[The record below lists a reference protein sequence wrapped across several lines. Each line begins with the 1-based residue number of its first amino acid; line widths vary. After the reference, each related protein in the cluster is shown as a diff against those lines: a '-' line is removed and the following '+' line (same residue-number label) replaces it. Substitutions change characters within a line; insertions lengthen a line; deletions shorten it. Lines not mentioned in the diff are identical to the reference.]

1 MRKLFI
7 PLLLCSALEAN
18 EKNGFFIEA
27 GFETGLLE
35 GTQTQEK
42 NYTTTQTTT
51 KTTTNNYNYLPLNS
65 ILQRATNLFKDA
77 DISKLSFSSLSPV
90 RASLDL
96 SGHLTIENFL
106 PYNLN
111 NVKLSF
117 TDAQGNVIDLGV
129 IETLPKQSK
138 IVLSYQQ
145 FNETKQVF
153 DNIMEEQKKYYEKE
167 AERRKNKTT
176 SSVSETNREPSF
188 TFPTFE
194 VLSTPHSDP
203 NTQRV
208 FEALSKIN
216 TNLVMKYSDTN
227 NFESAKDKTE
237 KFTAKTAEEFTNLM
251 LNMIA
256 VLDSQSWGDAILNAP
271 FEFTDNK
278 QSGECTNKGDSNDN
292 CVYPQK
298 NGLVKSNVDKKYVL
312 DKQSIVNNFRGKT
325 DLDVSLL
332 NGAGV
337 DGLGSNTTPTNND
350 DGKNYGQL
358 AVVASA
364 LNPQK
369 LFGTDYKTINLA
381 DLRAILHEFSH
392 TKGYTHNGNMTYQR
406 VPVVGSNGQQE
417 KKDDGAL
424 KDSDGLPYNVC
435 SLYGGQGQPS
445 FPSNYP
451 NSIYHNCADVPA
463 GFLGVTAAVWQ
474 QLINQNAL
482 PINFANLNSQTN
494 YNLNAT
500 LNTQDM
506 ANSVI
511 GTIQKT
517 LTATSTTTTTSY
529 HHSKS
534 LQRFR
539 SPLLGINVKIGYQNY
554 FNDFIGLAYYGII
567 KYNYAKAA
575 NQKVQQ
581 LSYGGGID
589 LLLDFIT
596 TYSNKNSPT
605 GIQTRRNFSSSFGIF
620 GGLRGLYNSY
630 YALNKVKGS
639 GNLDAATGLN
649 YRYKHSKYSVGISIP
664 LIQRKASVISSGSD
678 YTNSFVFNEGAS
690 HFKVFFN
697 YGWVF

>member
-7 PLLLCSALEAN
+7 PLLLFSVLEAN

-42 NYTTTQTTT
+42 RHTTT
-51 KTTTNNYNYLPLNS
+51 KNTYTTYNYLPTDT
-65 ILQRATNLFKDA
+65 ILKRAANLFTNA
-77 DISKLSFSSLSPV
+77 EAISKLKFSSLSPV
-90 RASLDL
+90 RVSYMYN
-96 SGHLTIENFL
+96 GQLTIENFL

-129 IETLPKQSK
+129 IETIPKHSK
-138 IVLSYQQ
+138 IVLPG
-145 FNETKQVF
+145 EAF
-153 DNIMEEQKKYYEKE
+153 DSLKIDPYTLFLPKIE
-167 AERRKNKTT
+167 AT
-176 SSVSETNREPSF
+176 STSVS
-188 TFPTFE
+188 
-194 VLSTPHSDP
+194 DA

-208 FEALSKIN
+208 FETLNKIK
-216 TNLVMKYSDTN
+216 TNLVVNYRNENK
-227 NFESAKDKTE
+227 FKDHE
-237 KFTAKTAEEFTNLM
+237 NHWEAFTPQTAEEFTNLM

-271 FEFTDNK
+271 FEFTNK
-278 QSGECTNKGDSNDN
+278 GGGGECDTSKEND
-292 CVYPQK
+292 CVNPGT
-298 NGLVKSNVDKKYVL
+298 NGLVNPQNKSYVL
-312 DKQSIVNNFRGKT
+312 NKQDIVNKFRNKA
-325 DLDVSLL
+325 DLDVIVLKDS
-332 NGAGV
+332 GV
-337 DGLGSNTTPTNND
+337 VGLGSDITPSNND
-350 DGKNYGQL
+350 DGKHYGQL
-358 AVVASA
+358 GVEAYA
-364 LNPQK
+364 LEPQK
-369 LFGTDYKTINLA
+369 LFGNDLKTINLA
-381 DLRAILHEFSH
+381 DLRTILHEFSH
-392 TKGYTHNGNMTYQR
+392 TKGYGHNGNMTYQR
-406 VPVVGSNGQQE
+406 VPTGQSENG
-417 KKDDGAL
+417 KP

-435 SLYGGQGQPS
+435 SLYGGSNQPA

-482 PINFANLNSQTN
+482 PINYANLGSQTN
-494 YNLNAT
+494 YNLNAS
-500 LNTQDM
+500 LNTQDL
-506 ANSVI
+506 ANSMLS
-511 GTIQKT
+511 TIQKT
-517 LTATSTTTTTSY
+517 FVTSSVTDHYS
-529 HHSKS
+529 SS
-534 LQRFR
+534 ASQSFR
-539 SPLLGINVKIGYQNY
+539 SPILGVNAKIGYQNY
-554 FNDFIGLAYYGII
+554 FNDFIGLAYYGIV
-567 KYNYAKAA
+567 KYNYSKAV

-605 GIQTRRNFSSSFGIF
+605 GIQTRKNFSSSFGIF

-630 YALNKVKGS
+630 HVLNKVKGS
-639 GNLDAATGLN
+639 GNLDVATGLN

>member
-7 PLLLCSALEAN
+7 PLLLFSALEAN

-35 GTQTQEK
+35 GAQTQEK
-42 NYTTTQTTT
+42 RHTTT
-51 KTTTNNYNYLPLNS
+51 KNTYATYNYLPTDT
-65 ILQRATNLFKDA
+65 ILKRAANLFTNA
-77 DISKLSFSSLSPV
+77 EAISKLKFSSLSPV
-90 RASLDL
+90 RVLYMYN
-96 SGHLTIENFL
+96 GQLTIENFL

-129 IETLPKQSK
+129 IETIPKHSK
-138 IVLSYQQ
+138 IVLPG
-145 FNETKQVF
+145 EAF
-153 DNIMEEQKKYYEKE
+153 DSLKIDPYTLFLPKIE
-167 AERRKNKTT
+167 AAST
-176 SSVSETNREPSF
+176 SI
-188 TFPTFE
+188 
-194 VLSTPHSDP
+194 SDA

-208 FEALSKIN
+208 FETLNKIK
-216 TNLVMKYSDTN
+216 TDLVVNYRNENK
-227 NFESAKDKTE
+227 FKDHE
-237 KFTAKTAEEFTNLM
+237 NHWEAFTPQTAEEFTNLM

-271 FEFTDNK
+271 FDF
-278 QSGECTNKGDSNDN
+278 TNKGGGEECDTNKEND
-292 CVYPQK
+292 CVNPGT
-298 NGLVKSNVDKKYVL
+298 NGLVNSKVDQKYVL
-312 DKQSIVNNFRGKT
+312 NKQDIVNKFRNKA
-325 DLDVSLL
+325 DLDVVVLKDS
-332 NGAGV
+332 GV
-337 DGLGSNTTPTNND
+337 VGLGSDITPSNND
-350 DGKNYGQL
+350 DGKHYGQL
-358 AVVASA
+358 GVVASA
-364 LNPQK
+364 LDPTK
-369 LFGTDYKTINLA
+369 LFGDNLKTINLE
-381 DLRAILHEFSH
+381 DLRTILHEFSH

-406 VPVVGSNGQQE
+406 VPVTKDGQVE
-417 KKDDGAL
+417 KDDNGKP

-435 SLYGGQGQPS
+435 SLYGGSNQS
-445 FPSNYP
+445 AFPSNYP

-482 PINFANLNSQTN
+482 PINYANLGSQTN
-494 YNLNAT
+494 YNLNAS
-500 LNTQDM
+500 LNTQDL
-506 ANSVI
+506 ANSMLS
-511 GTIQKT
+511 TIQKT
-517 LTATSTTTTTSY
+517 FVTSSVTNHYSSSTSQ
-529 HHSKS
+529 S
-534 LQRFR
+534 FR
-539 SPLLGINVKIGYQNY
+539 SPILGVNAKIGYQNY

-567 KYNYAKAA
+567 KYNYAKAI

-589 LLLDFIT
+589 LLVDFIT

-630 YALNKVKGS
+630 YVLNKVKGS
-639 GNLDAATGLN
+639 GNLDVATGLN

-664 LIQRKASVISSGSD
+664 LIQRKASVVSNGGD

>member
-42 NYTTTQTTT
+42 RHTTT
-51 KTTTNNYNYLPLNS
+51 KNTYATYNYLPTDAVLK
-65 ILQRATNLFKDA
+65 RAANLFTDA
-77 DISKLSFSSLSPV
+77 KSISQLNFSSLSPV
-90 RASLDL
+90 KVLYI
-96 SGHLTIENFL
+96 GGKLTIENFL
-106 PYNLN
+106 PYNLS

-117 TDAQGNVIDLGV
+117 TDAQGNMIDLGV
-129 IETLPKQSK
+129 IETIPKHSK
-138 IVLSYQQ
+138 IVLPGD
-145 FNETKQVF
+145 VF
-153 DNIMEEQKKYYEKE
+153 DSLKE
-167 AERRKNKTT
+167 AFDKIDPYTFFFPKFEAT
-176 SSVSETNREPSF
+176 STSVS
-188 TFPTFE
+188 
-194 VLSTPHSDP
+194 DA

-208 FEALSKIN
+208 FETLNKIK
-216 TNLVMKYSDTN
+216 TNLIMKYSNENPN
-227 NFESAKDKTE
+227 NFNTCPYNNNGNTKNDCWQP
-237 KFTAKTAEEFTNLM
+237 FTPQTAEEFTNLM

-271 FEFTDNK
+271 FEFTNSSTDCDNDPSKCVNPGINGRVDSKVDQQYVLNK
-278 QSGECTNKGDSNDN
+278 QG
-292 CVYPQK
+292 
-298 NGLVKSNVDKKYVL
+298 
-312 DKQSIVNNFRGKT
+312 IVNNFRKKIEI
-325 DLDVSLL
+325 D
-332 NGAGV
+332 
-337 DGLGSNTTPTNND
+337 
-350 DGKNYGQL
+350 
-358 AVVASA
+358 AVVLKNSGVVGLANGYGNDGEYGTLGVEAYA
-364 LNPQK
+364 LEPTK
-369 LFGTDYKTINLA
+369 LFGNNLKTINLA
-381 DLRAILHEFSH
+381 DLRTILHEFSH

-406 VPVVGSNGQQE
+406 VPTGQNENG
-417 KKDDGAL
+417 KP

-435 SLYGGQGQPS
+435 SLYGGQGQS
-445 FPSNYP
+445 AFPSNYP

-482 PINFANLNSQTN
+482 PINFANLGSQTN
-494 YNLNAT
+494 YNLNAS
-500 LNTQDM
+500 LNTQDL
-506 ANSVI
+506 ANSMLS
-511 GTIQKT
+511 TIQKT
-517 LTATSTTTTTSY
+517 FVTSSVTNHYFS
-529 HHSKS
+529 SAS
-534 LQRFR
+534 QNFR
-539 SPLLGINVKIGYQNY
+539 SPILGVNAKIGYQNY

-589 LLLDFIT
+589 LLVDFIT
-596 TYSNKNSPT
+596 TYSNKNNPID
-605 GIQTRRNFSSSFGIF
+605 IQTRRNFSSSFGIF

-639 GNLDAATGLN
+639 GNLDVATGLN

-664 LIQRKASVISSGSD
+664 LIQRKASIVSSDGN

>member
-7 PLLLCSALEAN
+7 PLLLFSALEAN

-42 NYTTTQTTT
+42 RHTTT
-51 KTTTNNYNYLPLNS
+51 KNTYATYDYLPTDSVLK
-65 ILQRATNLFKDA
+65 RAANLFTDA
-77 DISKLSFSSLSPV
+77 KSISQLNFSSLSPV
-90 RASLDL
+90 RASASMLNG
-96 SGHLTIENFL
+96 SLTIENFL

-111 NVKLSF
+111 NVKLSLK
-117 TDAQGNVIDLGV
+117 DAQGNVIDLGV
-129 IETLPKQSK
+129 IETIPKHSK
-138 IVLSYQQ
+138 IVLPEKLFDGLKQIGPYIFQQ
-145 FNETKQVF
+145 IEVSSTQV
-153 DNIMEEQKKYYEKE
+153 
-167 AERRKNKTT
+167 
-176 SSVSETNREPSF
+176 
-188 TFPTFE
+188 
-194 VLSTPHSDP
+194 SDA

-208 FEALSKIN
+208 FETLNNIK
-216 TNLVMKYSDTN
+216 TNLIMKYSNENPN
-227 NFESAKDKTE
+227 NFNTCPYNNNGNTKNDCWQN
-237 KFTAKTAEEFTNLM
+237 FTPQTAEEFTNLM

-271 FEFTDNK
+271 FEFTNKGGEGECDTSKENECVNPGTNGVVNSQNKSYVLNK
-278 QSGECTNKGDSNDN
+278 QD
-292 CVYPQK
+292 
-298 NGLVKSNVDKKYVL
+298 
-312 DKQSIVNNFRGKT
+312 IVNKFRNKA
-325 DLDVSLL
+325 DLDVIVLKDS
-332 NGAGV
+332 GV
-337 DGLGSNTTPTNND
+337 VGLGSDITPSNND
-350 DGKNYGQL
+350 DGKHYGQL
-358 AVVASA
+358 GVVASA
-364 LNPQK
+364 LEPKK
-369 LFGTDYKTINLA
+369 LFGNDLKTINLA
-381 DLRAILHEFSH
+381 DLRTILHEFSH

-406 VPVVGSNGQQE
+406 VPTGQSENG
-417 KKDDGAL
+417 KP

-435 SLYGGQGQPS
+435 SLYGGSNQPA

-482 PINFANLNSQTN
+482 PIDYANLNAQTN
-494 YNLNAT
+494 YNLNAS
-500 LNTQDM
+500 LNTQDL
-506 ANSVI
+506 ANSMLS
-511 GTIQKT
+511 TIQKT
-517 LTATSTTTTTSY
+517 FVTSSVTNHYFS
-529 HHSKS
+529 SAS
-534 LQRFR
+534 QSFR
-539 SPLLGINVKIGYQNY
+539 SPILGVNAKIGYQNY
-554 FNDFIGLAYYGII
+554 FNDFIGLAYYGIV
-567 KYNYAKAA
+567 KYNYSKAL

-605 GIQTRRNFSSSFGIF
+605 GVQTRRNFSSSFGIF

-630 YALNKVKGS
+630 YVLNKVKGS
-639 GNLDAATGLN
+639 GNLDVATGLN

-664 LIQRKASVISSGSD
+664 LIQRKASVVSSGSD

>member
-7 PLLLCSALEAN
+7 PLLLFSALEAN

-42 NYTTTQTTT
+42 RHTTT
-51 KTTTNNYNYLPLNS
+51 KNTYATYNYLPTDT
-65 ILQRATNLFKDA
+65 ILKRAANLFTNA
-77 DISKLSFSSLSPV
+77 EAISKLKFSSLSPV
-90 RASLDL
+90 RVSYMYN
-96 SGHLTIENFL
+96 GQLTIENFL
-106 PYNLN
+106 PYNLS

-129 IETLPKQSK
+129 IETIPKHSK
-138 IVLSYQQ
+138 IVLPGEAFDSLK
-145 FNETKQVF
+145 EVF
-153 DNIMEEQKKYYEKE
+153 DKIDPYTFFLPKIE
-167 AERRKNKTT
+167 AT
-176 SSVSETNREPSF
+176 STSVS
-188 TFPTFE
+188 
-194 VLSTPHSDP
+194 DA

-208 FEALSKIN
+208 FETLNKIK
-216 TNLVMKYSDTN
+216 TNLVVNYRNENK
-227 NFESAKDKTE
+227 FKDHE
-237 KFTAKTAEEFTNLM
+237 NHWEAFTPQTAEEFTNLM

-271 FEFTDNK
+271 FEFTNK
-278 QSGECTNKGDSNDN
+278 GGGGECDTSKEND
-292 CVYPQK
+292 CVNPGT
-298 NGLVKSNVDKKYVL
+298 NGLVNSQNQQYVL
-312 DKQSIVNNFRGKT
+312 NKQDIVNKFRNKA
-325 DLDVSLL
+325 DLDVVILKDS
-332 NGAGV
+332 GV
-337 DGLGSNTTPTNND
+337 VGLGSDITPSNND
-350 DGKNYGQL
+350 DGKHYGQL
-358 AVVASA
+358 GVVASA
-364 LNPQK
+364 LDPKK
-369 LFGTDYKTINLA
+369 LFSDNLKTINLE
-381 DLRAILHEFSH
+381 DLRTILHEFSH

-406 VPVVGSNGQQE
+406 VPTGQNENG
-417 KKDDGAL
+417 KP

-435 SLYGGQGQPS
+435 SRFNGSGQPT

-482 PINFANLNSQTN
+482 PINYANLGSQTN
-494 YNLNAT
+494 YNLNAS
-500 LNTQDM
+500 LNTQDL
-506 ANSVI
+506 ANSMLS
-511 GTIQKT
+511 TIQKT
-517 LTATSTTTTTSY
+517 FVTSSVTNHYFSSTSQ
-529 HHSKS
+529 S
-534 LQRFR
+534 FR
-539 SPLLGINVKIGYQNY
+539 SPILGVNAKIGYQNY

-567 KYNYAKAA
+567 KYNYAKASSE
-575 NQKVQQ
+575 KVQQ

-596 TYSNKNSPT
+596 TYSNKNNPID
-605 GIQTRRNFSSSFGIF
+605 IQTKRNFSSSFGIF

-630 YALNKVKGS
+630 YVLNKVKGS
-639 GNLDAATGLN
+639 GNLDVATGLN

-664 LIQRKASVISSGSD
+664 LIQRKASVVSSGSD

>member
-1 MRKLFI
+1 MKKLFI
-7 PLLLCSALEAN
+7 PLLLFSALEAN

-42 NYTTTQTTT
+42 RHTTT
-51 KTTTNNYNYLPLNS
+51 KNTYATYNYLPTDT
-65 ILQRATNLFKDA
+65 ILKRAANLFTDA
-77 DISKLSFSSLSPV
+77 KSISQLNFSSLSPV
-90 RASLDL
+90 KVLYI
-96 SGHLTIENFL
+96 GGKLTIENFL
-106 PYNLN
+106 PYNLS

-129 IETLPKQSK
+129 IETIPKHSK
-138 IVLSYQQ
+138 IVLPG
-145 FNETKQVF
+145 EAF
-153 DNIMEEQKKYYEKE
+153 DSLKE
-167 AERRKNKTT
+167 AFDKIGPYTFFLPKFEAT
-176 SSVSETNREPSF
+176 STSI
-188 TFPTFE
+188 
-194 VLSTPHSDP
+194 SDA

-208 FEALSKIN
+208 FETLNKIK
-216 TNLVMKYSDTN
+216 TNLVVNYRNENK
-227 NFESAKDKTE
+227 FKDHE
-237 KFTAKTAEEFTNLM
+237 NHWEAFTPQTAEEFTNLM

-271 FEFTDNK
+271 FEFTNSPTDCDSDPSKCVNPGVNGRVNSKVDQQYVLNK
-278 QSGECTNKGDSNDN
+278 QD
-292 CVYPQK
+292 
-298 NGLVKSNVDKKYVL
+298 
-312 DKQSIVNNFRGKT
+312 IVNKFRNKA
-325 DLDVSLL
+325 DLDVVILKDS
-332 NGAGV
+332 GV
-337 DGLGSNTTPTNND
+337 VGLGSDITPSNND
-350 DGKNYGQL
+350 DGKHYGQL
-358 AVVASA
+358 GVVASA
-364 LNPQK
+364 LDPKK
-369 LFGTDYKTINLA
+369 LFGNDLKTIKLE
-381 DLRAILHEFSH
+381 DLRTILHEFSH

-406 VPVVGSNGQQE
+406 VPTGQNENG
-417 KKDDGAL
+417 KP

-435 SLYGGQGQPS
+435 SLYGGSNQPA

-482 PINFANLNSQTN
+482 PIDYANLGSQTN
-494 YNLNAT
+494 YNLNAS
-500 LNTQDM
+500 LNTQDL
-506 ANSVI
+506 ANSML

-517 LTATSTTTTTSY
+517 FVTSSVTNHYS
-529 HHSKS
+529 SS
-534 LQRFR
+534 ASQSFR
-539 SPLLGINVKIGYQNY
+539 SPILGVNAKIGYQNY

-567 KYNYAKAA
+567 KYNYAKAI

-589 LLLDFIT
+589 LLVDFIT

-605 GIQTRRNFSSSFGIF
+605 GVQTKRNFSSSFGIF

-630 YALNKVKGS
+630 YVLNKVKGS
-639 GNLDAATGLN
+639 GNLDVATGLN

-664 LIQRKASVISSGSD
+664 LIQRKASVVSSGSD

>member
-42 NYTTTQTTT
+42 RHTTT
-51 KTTTNNYNYLPLNS
+51 KNTYATYNYLPTDAVLK
-65 ILQRATNLFKDA
+65 RAANLFTDA
-77 DISKLSFSSLSPV
+77 KSISQLNFSSLSPV
-90 RASLDL
+90 KVLYI
-96 SGHLTIENFL
+96 GGKLTIENFL

-111 NVKLSF
+111 NVKISF
-117 TDAQGNVIDLGV
+117 TDAQGNLIDLGV
-129 IETLPKQSK
+129 IETIPKHSK
-138 IVLSYQQ
+138 IVLPGES
-145 FNETKQVF
+145 F
-153 DNIMEEQKKYYEKE
+153 DSLKE
-167 AERRKNKTT
+167 AFDKIDPYTFFFPKFEAT
-176 SSVSETNREPSF
+176 STSVS
-188 TFPTFE
+188 
-194 VLSTPHSDP
+194 DA

-208 FEALSKIN
+208 FETLNKIK
-216 TNLVMKYSDTN
+216 TNLIMKYSSENPSNFNTCPYN
-227 NFESAKDKTE
+227 NNGNTKNDCWQP
-237 KFTAKTAEEFTNLM
+237 FTPQTAEEFTNLM

-271 FEFTDNK
+271 FDFTNSSTDCDNDPSKCVNPGINGRVDSKVDQQYVLNK
-278 QSGECTNKGDSNDN
+278 QG
-292 CVYPQK
+292 
-298 NGLVKSNVDKKYVL
+298 
-312 DKQSIVNNFRGKT
+312 IVNNFRKKIEI
-325 DLDVSLL
+325 D
-332 NGAGV
+332 
-337 DGLGSNTTPTNND
+337 
-350 DGKNYGQL
+350 
-358 AVVASA
+358 AVVLKNSGVVGLANGYGNDGEYGTLGVEAYA
-364 LNPQK
+364 LDPTK
-369 LFGTDYKTINLA
+369 LFGNNLKTINLA
-381 DLRAILHEFSH
+381 DLRTILHEFSH

-406 VPVVGSNGQQE
+406 VPTGQNENG
-417 KKDDGAL
+417 KP

-435 SLYGGQGQPS
+435 SLYGGQGQS
-445 FPSNYP
+445 AFPSNYP

-482 PINFANLNSQTN
+482 PINFANLGSQTN
-494 YNLNAT
+494 YNLNAS
-500 LNTQDM
+500 LNTQDL
-506 ANSVI
+506 ANSMLS
-511 GTIQKT
+511 TIQKT
-517 LTATSTTTTTSY
+517 FVTSSVTDHYFS
-529 HHSKS
+529 SAS
-534 LQRFR
+534 QNFR
-539 SPLLGINVKIGYQNY
+539 SPILGVNAKIGYQNY

-589 LLLDFIT
+589 LLVDFIT
-596 TYSNKNSPT
+596 TYSNKNNPID
-605 GIQTRRNFSSSFGIF
+605 IQTRRNFSSSFGIF

-639 GNLDAATGLN
+639 GNLDVATGLN

-664 LIQRKASVISSGSD
+664 LIQRKASIVSSDGD

>member
-7 PLLLCSALEAN
+7 PLLLFSALEAN

-42 NYTTTQTTT
+42 RHTTT
-51 KTTTNNYNYLPLNS
+51 KNTYATYNYLPTDT
-65 ILQRATNLFKDA
+65 ILKRAANLFTNA
-77 DISKLSFSSLSPV
+77 EAISKLKFSSLSPV
-90 RASLDL
+90 RVLYMYN
-96 SGHLTIENFL
+96 GQLTIENFL
-106 PYNLN
+106 PYNLS

-129 IETLPKQSK
+129 IETIPKHSK
-138 IVLSYQQ
+138 IVLPG
-145 FNETKQVF
+145 EAF
-153 DNIMEEQKKYYEKE
+153 DSLKE
-167 AERRKNKTT
+167 AFDKINPYTFFFPKFEAT
-176 SSVSETNREPSF
+176 STSVS
-188 TFPTFE
+188 
-194 VLSTPHSDP
+194 DA

-208 FEALSKIN
+208 FETLNKIK
-216 TNLVMKYSDTN
+216 TNLIMKYSNENPSNFNTCPYN
-227 NFESAKDKTE
+227 NNGNTKNDCWQN
-237 KFTAKTAEEFTNLM
+237 FTPQTAEEFTNLM

-271 FEFTDNK
+271 FEFTNSSTDCDNDPSKCVNPGVNGRVDSKVDQQYVLNK
-278 QSGECTNKGDSNDN
+278 QG
-292 CVYPQK
+292 
-298 NGLVKSNVDKKYVL
+298 
-312 DKQSIVNNFRGKT
+312 IVNNFRKKIEI
-325 DLDVSLL
+325 D
-332 NGAGV
+332 
-337 DGLGSNTTPTNND
+337 
-350 DGKNYGQL
+350 
-358 AVVASA
+358 AVVLKNSGVVGLANGYGNDGEYGTLGVEAYA
-364 LNPQK
+364 LEPQK
-369 LFGTDYKTINLA
+369 LFGNNLKTINLE
-381 DLRAILHEFSH
+381 DLRTILHEFSH

-406 VPVVGSNGQQE
+406 VPTGQNE
-417 KKDDGAL
+417 NDKP

-435 SLYGGQGQPS
+435 SLYGGSNQS
-445 FPSNYP
+445 AFPSNYP

-482 PINFANLNSQTN
+482 PINFANLGSQTN
-494 YNLNAT
+494 YNLNAS
-500 LNTQDM
+500 LNTQDL
-506 ANSVI
+506 ANSML

-517 LTATSTTTTTSY
+517 FVTSSVTNHYS
-529 HHSKS
+529 SS
-534 LQRFR
+534 ASQSFR
-539 SPLLGINVKIGYQNY
+539 SPILGVNAKIGYQNY
-554 FNDFIGLAYYGII
+554 FNDFIGLAYYGIV
-567 KYNYAKAA
+567 KYNYSKAL
-575 NQKVQQ
+575 NQKFQQ

-596 TYSNKNSPT
+596 TYSNKNNPT
-605 GIQTRRNFSSSFGIF
+605 GVQTKRNFSSSFGIF

-630 YALNKVKGS
+630 YVLNKVKGS
-639 GNLDAATGLN
+639 GNLDVATGLN

>member
-7 PLLLCSALEAN
+7 PLLLFSALEAN

-42 NYTTTQTTT
+42 RHTTT
-51 KTTTNNYNYLPLNS
+51 KNTYATYNYLPTDT
-65 ILQRATNLFKDA
+65 ILKRAANLFTDA
-77 DISKLSFSSLSPV
+77 KSISQLNFSSLSPV
-90 RASLDL
+90 KVLYI
-96 SGHLTIENFL
+96 GGKLTIENFL

-129 IETLPKQSK
+129 IETIPKHSK
-138 IVLSYQQ
+138 IVLPG
-145 FNETKQVF
+145 EAF
-153 DNIMEEQKKYYEKE
+153 DSLKE
-167 AERRKNKTT
+167 AFDKIDPYTFFLPKFEAT
-176 SSVSETNREPSF
+176 STSVSDT
-188 TFPTFE
+188 
-194 VLSTPHSDP
+194 

-208 FEALSKIN
+208 FETLNKIK
-216 TNLVMKYSDTN
+216 TNLIMKYSNENPSNFNTCPYN
-227 NFESAKDKTE
+227 NNGNTKNDCWQP
-237 KFTAKTAEEFTNLM
+237 FTPQTAEEFTNLM

-271 FEFTDNK
+271 FDFTNSSTDCDNDPSKCVNPGINGRVDSKVDQQYVLNK
-278 QSGECTNKGDSNDN
+278 QG
-292 CVYPQK
+292 
-298 NGLVKSNVDKKYVL
+298 
-312 DKQSIVNNFRGKT
+312 IVNNFRKKIEI
-325 DLDVSLL
+325 D
-332 NGAGV
+332 
-337 DGLGSNTTPTNND
+337 
-350 DGKNYGQL
+350 
-358 AVVASA
+358 AVVLKNSGVVGLANGYGNDGEYGTLGVEAYA
-364 LNPQK
+364 LDPTK
-369 LFGTDYKTINLA
+369 LFGNNLKTINLE

-406 VPVVGSNGQQE
+406 VPTGQNENG
-417 KKDDGAL
+417 KP

-435 SLYGGQGQPS
+435 SLYGGQGQS
-445 FPSNYP
+445 AFPSNYP

-482 PINFANLNSQTN
+482 PINFANLGSQTN
-494 YNLNAT
+494 YNLNAS
-500 LNTQDM
+500 LNTQDL
-506 ANSVI
+506 ANSMLS
-511 GTIQKT
+511 TIQKT
-517 LTATSTTTTTSY
+517 FVTSSVTNHYFS
-529 HHSKS
+529 SAS
-534 LQRFR
+534 QNFR
-539 SPLLGINVKIGYQNY
+539 SPILGVNAKIGYQNY

-567 KYNYAKAA
+567 KYNYAKASSE
-575 NQKVQQ
+575 KVQQ

-589 LLLDFIT
+589 LLVDFIT
-596 TYSNKNSPT
+596 TYSNKNSPID
-605 GIQTRRNFSSSFGIF
+605 IQTRRNFSSSFGIF

-639 GNLDAATGLN
+639 GNLDVATGLN

-664 LIQRKASVISSGSD
+664 LIQRKASIVSSDGD
-678 YTNSFVFNEGAS
+678 YTDSLVFNEGAS

>member
-1 MRKLFI
+1 MKKLFI
-7 PLLLCSALEAN
+7 PLLLFSALEAN

-42 NYTTTQTTT
+42 RHITT
-51 KTTTNNYNYLPLNS
+51 KNTYATYNYLPTDSVLK
-65 ILQRATNLFKDA
+65 RAANLFTDA
-77 DISKLSFSSLSPV
+77 KSISQLNFSSLSPV
-90 RASLDL
+90 KVLYI
-96 SGHLTIENFL
+96 GGKLTIENFL
-106 PYNLN
+106 PYNLS

-117 TDAQGNVIDLGV
+117 TDPQGNAIDLGV
-129 IETLPKQSK
+129 IETIPKHSK
-138 IVLSYQQ
+138 IVLPG
-145 FNETKQVF
+145 EAF
-153 DNIMEEQKKYYEKE
+153 DSLKE
-167 AERRKNKTT
+167 AFDKIGPYTFFFPKFETT
-176 SSVSETNREPSF
+176 STSI
-188 TFPTFE
+188 
-194 VLSTPHSDP
+194 SDT

-208 FEALSKIN
+208 FETLNKIK
-216 TNLVMKYSDTN
+216 TNLIMKYSNENPN
-227 NFESAKDKTE
+227 NFNTCPYNNNGNTKNDCWQN
-237 KFTAKTAEEFTNLM
+237 FTPQTAEEFTNLM

-271 FEFTDNK
+271 FEFTNSSTDCDNDPSKCVNPGVNGRVDTKVDQQYILNK
-278 QSGECTNKGDSNDN
+278 QG
-292 CVYPQK
+292 
-298 NGLVKSNVDKKYVL
+298 
-312 DKQSIVNNFRGKT
+312 IINNFRKKIEI
-325 DLDVSLL
+325 D
-332 NGAGV
+332 
-337 DGLGSNTTPTNND
+337 
-350 DGKNYGQL
+350 
-358 AVVASA
+358 AVVLKNSGVVGLANGYGNDGEYGTLGVEASA
-364 LNPQK
+364 LEPQK
-369 LFGTDYKTINLA
+369 LFGNDLKTINLE
-381 DLRAILHEFSH
+381 DLRTILHEFSH

-406 VPVVGSNGQQE
+406 VPTGQTENG
-417 KKDDGAL
+417 KP

-435 SLYGGQGQPS
+435 SLYGGSNQPA

-482 PINFANLNSQTN
+482 PINYANLGSQTN
-494 YNLNAT
+494 YNLNAS
-500 LNTQDM
+500 LNTQDL
-506 ANSVI
+506 ANSML

-517 LTATSTTTTTSY
+517 FVTSSVTNHYS
-529 HHSKS
+529 SS
-534 LQRFR
+534 ASQSFR
-539 SPLLGINVKIGYQNY
+539 SPILGVNAKIGYQNY

-567 KYNYAKAA
+567 KYNYAKAI

-605 GIQTRRNFSSSFGIF
+605 GIQTKRNFSSSFGIF

-630 YALNKVKGS
+630 YVLNKVKGS
-639 GNLDAATGLN
+639 GNLDVATGLN

-664 LIQRKASVISSGSD
+664 LIQRKASVVSSGSD

>member
-7 PLLLCSALEAN
+7 PLLLFSALEAN

-35 GTQTQEK
+35 GAQTQEK
-42 NYTTTQTTT
+42 RHTTT
-51 KTTTNNYNYLPLNS
+51 KNTYATYNYLPTDT
-65 ILQRATNLFKDA
+65 ILKRAASLFTDA
-77 DISKLSFSSLSPV
+77 EAISKLKFSSLSPIKV
-90 RASLDL
+90 LYI
-96 SGHLTIENFL
+96 GGKLTIENFL
-106 PYNLN
+106 PYNLS

-129 IETLPKQSK
+129 IETIPKHSK
-138 IVLSYQQ
+138 IVLPG
-145 FNETKQVF
+145 EAF
-153 DNIMEEQKKYYEKE
+153 DSLKE
-167 AERRKNKTT
+167 AFDKIGPYTFFLPKFEAAST
-176 SSVSETNREPSF
+176 SI
-188 TFPTFE
+188 
-194 VLSTPHSDP
+194 SDA

-208 FEALSKIN
+208 FETLNKIK
-216 TNLVMKYSDTN
+216 TNLVVNYRNENK
-227 NFESAKDKTE
+227 FEGHQNHWEA
-237 KFTAKTAEEFTNLM
+237 FTPQTAEEFTNLM

-256 VLDSQSWGDAILNAP
+256 VLDSQSWGDAVLNAP
-271 FEFTDNK
+271 FEFTNK
-278 QSGECTNKGDSNDN
+278 GGGGECDTSKENE
-292 CVYPQK
+292 CVNPGT
-298 NGLVKSNVDKKYVL
+298 NGLVNPQNQQYVL
-312 DKQSIVNNFRGKT
+312 NKQDIVNKFRNKA
-325 DLDVSLL
+325 DLDVVILKDS
-332 NGAGV
+332 GV
-337 DGLGSNTTPTNND
+337 VGLGSDITPSNND
-350 DGKNYGQL
+350 DGKHYGQL
-358 AVVASA
+358 GVVASA
-364 LNPQK
+364 LDPKK
-369 LFGTDYKTINLA
+369 LFGNDLKTIKLE
-381 DLRAILHEFSH
+381 DLRTILHEFSH

-406 VPVVGSNGQQE
+406 VPTGQNENG
-417 KKDDGAL
+417 KP

-435 SLYGGQGQPS
+435 SLYGGQGQS
-445 FPSNYP
+445 AFPSNYP

-517 LTATSTTTTTSY
+517 FVTSSVTNHYS
-529 HHSKS
+529 SS
-534 LQRFR
+534 ASQSFR
-539 SPLLGINVKIGYQNY
+539 SPILGVNAKIGYQNY
-554 FNDFIGLAYYGII
+554 FNDFIGLAYYGIV
-567 KYNYAKAA
+567 KYNYSKAL
-575 NQKVQQ
+575 NQKFQQ

-589 LLLDFIT
+589 LLVDFIT
-596 TYSNKNSPT
+596 TYSNKNNPT
-605 GIQTRRNFSSSFGIF
+605 GIQTKRNFSSSFGIF

-630 YALNKVKGS
+630 YVFNKVKGS
-639 GNLDAATGLN
+639 GNLDVATGLN

-664 LIQRKASVISSGSD
+664 LIQRKASIVSSGSD

>member
-7 PLLLCSALEAN
+7 PLLLFSALEAN

-42 NYTTTQTTT
+42 RHTTT
-51 KTTTNNYNYLPLNS
+51 KNTYATYNYLPTDAVLK
-65 ILQRATNLFKDA
+65 RAANLFTDA
-77 DISKLSFSSLSPV
+77 KSISQLNFSSLSPV
-90 RASLDL
+90 KVLYI
-96 SGHLTIENFL
+96 GGKLTIENFL

-117 TDAQGNVIDLGV
+117 TDAQGNMIDLGV
-129 IETLPKQSK
+129 IETIPKHSK
-138 IVLSYQQ
+138 IVLPG
-145 FNETKQVF
+145 EAF
-153 DNIMEEQKKYYEKE
+153 DSLKE
-167 AERRKNKTT
+167 AFDKIDPYTFFFPKFEAT
-176 SSVSETNREPSF
+176 STSVS
-188 TFPTFE
+188 
-194 VLSTPHSDP
+194 DA

-208 FEALSKIN
+208 FETLNKIK
-216 TNLVMKYSDTN
+216 TNLIMKYSNENPN
-227 NFESAKDKTE
+227 NFNTCPYNNNSNTKNDCWQP
-237 KFTAKTAEEFTNLM
+237 FTPQTAEEFTNLM

-271 FEFTDNK
+271 FEFTNSSTDCDNDLSK
-278 QSGECTNKGDSNDN
+278 CVNPGINGRVDSKID
-292 CVYPQK
+292 Q
-298 NGLVKSNVDKKYVL
+298 KYVL
-312 DKQSIVNNFRGKT
+312 NKQGIVNNFRKKIEI
-325 DLDVSLL
+325 D
-332 NGAGV
+332 
-337 DGLGSNTTPTNND
+337 
-350 DGKNYGQL
+350 
-358 AVVASA
+358 AVVLKNSGVVGLANGYGNDGEYGTLGVEAYA
-364 LNPQK
+364 LEPQK
-369 LFGTDYKTINLA
+369 LFGNNLKTINLE
-381 DLRAILHEFSH
+381 DLRTILHEFSH
-392 TKGYTHNGNMTYQR
+392 TKGYGHNGNMTYQR
-406 VPVVGSNGQQE
+406 VPTGQNENG
-417 KKDDGAL
+417 KP

-435 SLYGGQGQPS
+435 SLYGDQGQS
-445 FPSNYP
+445 AFPSNYP

-482 PINFANLNSQTN
+482 PINFANLGSQTN
-494 YNLNAT
+494 YNLNAS
-500 LNTQDM
+500 LNTQDL
-506 ANSVI
+506 ANSMLS
-511 GTIQKT
+511 TIQKT
-517 LTATSTTTTTSY
+517 FVTSSVTNHYS
-529 HHSKS
+529 SS
-534 LQRFR
+534 ASQSFR
-539 SPLLGINVKIGYQNY
+539 SPILGVNVKIGYQNY

-567 KYNYAKAA
+567 KYNYAKAT

-596 TYSNKNSPT
+596 TYSNKNSPID
-605 GIQTRRNFSSSFGIF
+605 IQTKRNFSSSFGIF

-639 GNLDAATGLN
+639 GNLDVATGLN

-664 LIQRKASVISSGSD
+664 LIQRKASIVSSNGD

>member
-1 MRKLFI
+1 MKKLFI
-7 PLLLCSALEAN
+7 PLLLFSALEAN

-42 NYTTTQTTT
+42 RHTTT
-51 KTTTNNYNYLPLNS
+51 KNTYATYNYLPTDTVLK
-65 ILQRATNLFKDA
+65 RAASLFTNA
-77 DISKLSFSSLSPV
+77 EAISKLKFSSLSPV
-90 RASLDL
+90 RVLYMYN
-96 SGHLTIENFL
+96 GQLTIENFL

-129 IETLPKQSK
+129 IETIPKHSK
-138 IVLSYQQ
+138 IVLPG
-145 FNETKQVF
+145 EAF
-153 DNIMEEQKKYYEKE
+153 DSLKIDPYTLFLPKIE
-167 AERRKNKTT
+167 AT
-176 SSVSETNREPSF
+176 STSVS
-188 TFPTFE
+188 
-194 VLSTPHSDP
+194 DA

-208 FEALSKIN
+208 FETLNKIK
-216 TNLVMKYSDTN
+216 TNLIVNYRNENK
-227 NFESAKDKTE
+227 FKDHE
-237 KFTAKTAEEFTNLM
+237 NHWEAFTPQTAEEFTNLM

-271 FEFTDNK
+271 FEFTNK
-278 QSGECTNKGDSNDN
+278 GGGGECDTSKEND
-292 CVYPQK
+292 CVNPGT
-298 NGLVKSNVDKKYVL
+298 NGLVNSKVDQQYVL
-312 DKQSIVNNFRGKT
+312 NKQDIVNKFRNKA
-325 DLDVSLL
+325 DLDVVVLKDS
-332 NGAGV
+332 GV
-337 DGLGSNTTPTNND
+337 VGLGSDITPSNND
-350 DGKNYGQL
+350 DGKHYGQL
-358 AVVASA
+358 GVVASA
-364 LNPQK
+364 LDPKK
-369 LFGTDYKTINLA
+369 LFGNDLKTIKLE
-381 DLRAILHEFSH
+381 DLRTILHEFSH

-406 VPVVGSNGQQE
+406 VPTGQNENG
-417 KKDDGAL
+417 KP

-435 SLYGGQGQPS
+435 SLYGGSNQPA

-482 PINFANLNSQTN
+482 PINYANLGSQTN
-494 YNLNAT
+494 YNLNAS
-500 LNTQDM
+500 LNTQDL
-506 ANSVI
+506 ANSMLS
-511 GTIQKT
+511 TIQKT
-517 LTATSTTTTTSY
+517 FVTSSVTNHYS
-529 HHSKS
+529 SS
-534 LQRFR
+534 ASQSFR
-539 SPLLGINVKIGYQNY
+539 SPILGVNAKIGYQNY

-567 KYNYAKAA
+567 KYNYSKAL
-575 NQKVQQ
+575 NQKFQQ

-596 TYSNKNSPT
+596 TYSNKNSPID
-605 GIQTRRNFSSSFGIF
+605 IQTRRNFSSSFGIF

-630 YALNKVKGS
+630 YVLNKVKGS
-639 GNLDAATGLN
+639 GNLDVATGLN

-664 LIQRKASVISSGSD
+664 LIQRKASVVSSGSD

>member
-42 NYTTTQTTT
+42 RHTTT
-51 KTTTNNYNYLPLNS
+51 KNTYATYNYLPTDAVLK
-65 ILQRATNLFKDA
+65 RAANLFTDA
-77 DISKLSFSSLSPV
+77 KSISQLNFSSLSPV
-90 RASLDL
+90 KVLYI
-96 SGHLTIENFL
+96 GGKLTIENFL
-106 PYNLN
+106 PYNLS

-117 TDAQGNVIDLGV
+117 TDAQGNMIDLGV
-129 IETLPKQSK
+129 IETIPKHSK
-138 IVLSYQQ
+138 IVLPGDA
-145 FNETKQVF
+145 F
-153 DNIMEEQKKYYEKE
+153 DSLKE
-167 AERRKNKTT
+167 AFDKIGPYTFFLPKFEAT
-176 SSVSETNREPSF
+176 STSVS
-188 TFPTFE
+188 
-194 VLSTPHSDP
+194 DA

-208 FEALSKIN
+208 FETLNKIK
-216 TNLVMKYSDTN
+216 TNLIMKYSSENPN
-227 NFESAKDKTE
+227 NFNTCPYNNNGNTKNDCWQP
-237 KFTAKTAEEFTNLM
+237 FTPQTAEEFTNLM

-271 FEFTDNK
+271 FEFTNSPTDCDNDPSKCVNPGINGRVDSKVDQQYVLNK
-278 QSGECTNKGDSNDN
+278 QG
-292 CVYPQK
+292 
-298 NGLVKSNVDKKYVL
+298 
-312 DKQSIVNNFRGKT
+312 IVNNFRKKIEI
-325 DLDVSLL
+325 D
-332 NGAGV
+332 
-337 DGLGSNTTPTNND
+337 
-350 DGKNYGQL
+350 
-358 AVVASA
+358 AVVLKNSGVVGLANGYGNDGEYGTLGVEAYA
-364 LNPQK
+364 LDPTK
-369 LFGTDYKTINLA
+369 LFGNNLKTINLA
-381 DLRAILHEFSH
+381 DLRTILHEFSH

-406 VPVVGSNGQQE
+406 VPTGQNENG
-417 KKDDGAL
+417 KP

-435 SLYGGQGQPS
+435 SLYGGQGQS
-445 FPSNYP
+445 AFPSNYP

-482 PINFANLNSQTN
+482 PINFANLGSQTN
-494 YNLNAT
+494 YNLNAS
-500 LNTQDM
+500 LNTQDL
-506 ANSVI
+506 ANSMLS
-511 GTIQKT
+511 TIQKT
-517 LTATSTTTTTSY
+517 FVTSSVTNHYFSSTSQ
-529 HHSKS
+529 S
-534 LQRFR
+534 FR
-539 SPLLGINVKIGYQNY
+539 SPILGVNAKIGYQNY

-567 KYNYAKAA
+567 KYNYAKAT

-589 LLLDFIT
+589 LLVDFIT
-596 TYSNKNSPT
+596 TYSNKNNPID
-605 GIQTRRNFSSSFGIF
+605 IQTRRNFSSSFGIF

-639 GNLDAATGLN
+639 GNLDVATGLN

-664 LIQRKASVISSGSD
+664 LIQRKASIVSSGGD

>member
-7 PLLLCSALEAN
+7 PLLLFSALEAN

-42 NYTTTQTTT
+42 RHTTT
-51 KTTTNNYNYLPLNS
+51 KNTYATYNYLPTDT
-65 ILQRATNLFKDA
+65 ILKRAANLFTNA
-77 DISKLSFSSLSPV
+77 EAISKLKFSSLSPV
-90 RASLDL
+90 KASASMLNG
-96 SGHLTIENFL
+96 SLTIENFL

-111 NVKLSF
+111 NVKLSLK
-117 TDAQGNVIDLGV
+117 DAQGNVIDLGV
-129 IETLPKQSK
+129 IETIPKHSK
-138 IVLSYQQ
+138 IVLPEKLFDGLKQIGPYIFQQ
-145 FNETKQVF
+145 IEVSSTQV
-153 DNIMEEQKKYYEKE
+153 
-167 AERRKNKTT
+167 
-176 SSVSETNREPSF
+176 
-188 TFPTFE
+188 
-194 VLSTPHSDP
+194 SDA

-208 FEALSKIN
+208 FETLNKIK
-216 TNLVMKYSDTN
+216 TNLVVNYRNENK
-227 NFESAKDKTE
+227 FEGHQNHWEA
-237 KFTAKTAEEFTNLM
+237 FTPQTAEEFTNLM

-271 FEFTDNK
+271 FEFTNSSADCDN
-278 QSGECTNKGDSNDN
+278 DSSK
-292 CVYPQK
+292 CVNPGT
-298 NGLVKSNVDKKYVL
+298 NGLVNSQNQQYVL
-312 DKQSIVNNFRGKT
+312 NKQDIVNKFRNKA
-325 DLDVSLL
+325 DLDVVILKDS
-332 NGAGV
+332 GV
-337 DGLGSNTTPTNND
+337 VGLGSDITPSNND
-350 DGKNYGQL
+350 DGKHYGQL
-358 AVVASA
+358 GVVASA
-364 LNPQK
+364 LEPQK
-369 LFGTDYKTINLA
+369 LFGNDLKTINLE
-381 DLRAILHEFSH
+381 DLRTILHEFSH

-406 VPVVGSNGQQE
+406 VPVMKDGQVEKDNNG
-417 KKDDGAL
+417 KP

-435 SLYGGQGQPS
+435 SLYGKSNQPA

-482 PINFANLNSQTN
+482 PINYANLGSQTN
-494 YNLNAT
+494 YNLNAS
-500 LNTQDM
+500 LNTQDL
-506 ANSVI
+506 ANSML

-517 LTATSTTTTTSY
+517 FVTSSVTNHYSSSTSQ
-529 HHSKS
+529 S
-534 LQRFR
+534 FR
-539 SPLLGINVKIGYQNY
+539 SPILGVNAKIGYQNY

-567 KYNYAKAA
+567 KYNYSKAL
-575 NQKVQQ
+575 NQKFQQ

-596 TYSNKNSPT
+596 TYSNKNNPT
-605 GIQTRRNFSSSFGIF
+605 GVQTRKNFSSSFGIF

-630 YALNKVKGS
+630 YVLNKVKGS
-639 GNLDAATGLN
+639 GNLDVATGLN

-664 LIQRKASVISSGSD
+664 LIQRKASVVSSGGD

>member
-7 PLLLCSALEAN
+7 PLLLFSALEAN

-42 NYTTTQTTT
+42 RHTTT
-51 KTTTNNYNYLPLNS
+51 KNTYATYNYLPTDT
-65 ILQRATNLFKDA
+65 ILKRAANLFTDA
-77 DISKLSFSSLSPV
+77 KSISQLNFSSLSPV
-90 RASLDL
+90 KVLYI
-96 SGHLTIENFL
+96 GGQLTIENFL

-117 TDAQGNVIDLGV
+117 TDAQGNAIDLGV
-129 IETLPKQSK
+129 IETIPKHSK
-138 IVLSYQQ
+138 IVLPG
-145 FNETKQVF
+145 EAF
-153 DNIMEEQKKYYEKE
+153 DSLKE
-167 AERRKNKTT
+167 AFDKIGPYTFFLPKIEAT
-176 SSVSETNREPSF
+176 STSVSDT
-188 TFPTFE
+188 
-194 VLSTPHSDP
+194 

-208 FEALSKIN
+208 FETLNKIK
-216 TNLVMKYSDTN
+216 TNLIMKYSNENPSNFNTCPYN
-227 NFESAKDKTE
+227 NNGNTKNDCWQN
-237 KFTAKTAEEFTNLM
+237 FTPQTAEEFTNLM

-271 FEFTDNK
+271 FEFTNSSTDCDNDPSKCVNPGVNGRVDTKVDQQYILNK
-278 QSGECTNKGDSNDN
+278 QG
-292 CVYPQK
+292 
-298 NGLVKSNVDKKYVL
+298 
-312 DKQSIVNNFRGKT
+312 IINNFRKKIEI
-325 DLDVSLL
+325 D
-332 NGAGV
+332 
-337 DGLGSNTTPTNND
+337 
-350 DGKNYGQL
+350 
-358 AVVASA
+358 AVVLKNSGVVGLANGYGNDGEYGTLGVEAYA
-364 LNPQK
+364 LEPQK
-369 LFGTDYKTINLA
+369 LFSDNLKTINLE
-381 DLRAILHEFSH
+381 DLRTILHEFSH
-392 TKGYTHNGNMTYQR
+392 TKGYGHNGNMTYQR
-406 VPVVGSNGQQE
+406 VPTGQNENG
-417 KKDDGAL
+417 KP

-435 SLYGGQGQPS
+435 SLYGGSNQPA

-482 PINFANLNSQTN
+482 PINYANLGSQTN
-494 YNLNAT
+494 YNLNAS
-500 LNTQDM
+500 LNTQDL
-506 ANSVI
+506 ANSMLS
-511 GTIQKT
+511 TIQKT
-517 LTATSTTTTTSY
+517 FVTSSVTNHYFS
-529 HHSKS
+529 SAS
-534 LQRFR
+534 QSFR
-539 SPLLGINVKIGYQNY
+539 SPILGVNAKIGYQNY

-567 KYNYAKAA
+567 KYNYSKAL
-575 NQKVQQ
+575 NQKFQQ

-605 GIQTRRNFSSSFGIF
+605 GVQTRRNFSSSFGIF

-630 YALNKVKGS
+630 YVLNKVKGS
-639 GNLDAATGLN
+639 GNLDVATGLN

-664 LIQRKASVISSGSD
+664 LIQRKASVVSNGGD